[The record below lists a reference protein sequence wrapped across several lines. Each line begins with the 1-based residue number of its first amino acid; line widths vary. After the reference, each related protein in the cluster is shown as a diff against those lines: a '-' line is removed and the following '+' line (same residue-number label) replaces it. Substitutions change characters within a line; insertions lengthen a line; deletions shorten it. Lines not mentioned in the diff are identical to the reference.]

1 MHHYCLCS
9 CLFTFT
15 YLQTETPE
23 EWEDINKWLRY
34 LYVVSGIIRSRR
46 KIRVAKFKQFCT
58 DAMVHLKTKFEWK
71 NVAEHVHEVLAHI
84 WVAIEMNG
92 GYGLGPFSEVSVSKW
107 GKSWKFTLKYFW
119 QKFRESNDFDKDGTK

>member
-1 MHHYCLCS
+1 MHHYCICS

-71 NVAEHVHEVLAHI
+71 NVAEHVHEVLAHV

-92 GYGLGPFSEVSVSKW
+92 GYGLGPFSEVSVSCSVATKP
-107 GKSWKFTLKYFW
+107 SEVLNSCEVS
-119 QKFRESNDFDKDGTK
+119 ESFSFLHF